1 MTAFEEIIQKLA
13 ALHKVMELY
22 SQIVN
27 FSLGSR
33 GQENILEIP
42 KRYKKSKELRYWGTH
57 IFTIWA

>member
-42 KRYKKSKELRYWGTH
+42 KRYKKSKELRY
-57 IFTIWA
+57 